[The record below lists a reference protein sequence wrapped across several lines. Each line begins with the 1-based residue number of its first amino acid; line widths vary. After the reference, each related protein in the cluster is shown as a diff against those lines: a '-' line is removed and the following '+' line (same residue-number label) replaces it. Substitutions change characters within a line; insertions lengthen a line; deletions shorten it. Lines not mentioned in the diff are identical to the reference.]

1 MRFVCFFNQF
11 NHLLVNTTARELNR
25 RSMACSRYEYVKK
38 YEQDDTILPNVW
50 IVIRID
56 GKKFHKF
63 SKTHN
68 FEKPN
73 DENAL
78 NVMNAAA
85 TAVMQEFRDVV
96 LAFGQS
102 DEYSFVFRKDTAA
115 FKRRSAKLLTYVTS
129 LFSTSYVMQWTKWM
143 SVPLA
148 YAPCFDGRVVLYPS
162 NENLRDYLSWRQA
175 DVHVNNL
182 YNTAFWK
189 LVLESGF
196 SNQKAEER
204 LRGTLSADK
213 NELLFQEFGLNY
225 NNLPAM
231 YRKGTILL
239 RKRVIS
245 SGDNDEKGR
254 QAIVQLHEDLISSH
268 FWKSHT
274 EILGKYVPGT
284 YKASEALPRLVK
296 LQLSTKQEQKQ
307 EKQEEQKNP
316 ENLAG
321 TS

>member
-1 MRFVCFFNQF
+1 MR
-11 NHLLVNTTARELNR
+11 LLGTLNKFCKLLNNPLARDFPK
-25 RSMACSRYEYVKK
+25 RSMACSRFEYVKSF
-38 YEQDDTILPNVW
+38 EQDDSILPNVW

-63 SKTHN
+63 SKAHD

-85 TAVMQEFRDVV
+85 TAVMQEFRDIV
-96 LAFGQS
+96 LAYGQS
-102 DEYSFVFRKDTAA
+102 DEYSFVFRKETAA

-129 LFSTSYVMQWTKWM
+129 LFSTSYVMQWSKWM
-143 SVPLA
+143 NLPLA

-162 NENLRDYLSWRQA
+162 EQNLKDYLSWRQA

-189 LVLESGF
+189 LVLEKGLT
-196 SNQKAEER
+196 NQEAEAK
-204 LRGTLSADK
+204 LRGTFSADK
-213 NELLFQEFGLNY
+213 NELLFQEFGINY

-239 RKRVIS
+239 RKRVIV
-245 SGDNDEKGR
+245 GDKGR
-254 QAIVQLHEDLISSH
+254 QAVVPLHEDLISSQ
-268 FWKSHT
+268 FWKQHT

-284 YKASEALPRLVK
+284 YTAPDPLPKLVEM
-296 LQLSTKQEQKQ
+296 QLNTRKED
-307 EKQEEQKNP
+307 EDGEESQ
-316 ENLAG
+316 NLAEI
-321 TS
+321 S

>member
-1 MRFVCFFNQF
+1 MR
-11 NHLLVNTTARELNR
+11 LLGTLNKFGKLLNYSLARNFPK
-25 RSMACSRYEYVKK
+25 RSMACSRFEYVKSF
-38 YEQDDTILPNVW
+38 EQDDSILPNVW

-63 SKTHN
+63 SKTHD

-85 TAVMQEFRDVV
+85 TAVMQEFRDIV
-96 LAFGQS
+96 LAYGQS
-102 DEYSFVFRKDTAA
+102 DEYSFVFRKETVA

-129 LFSTSYVMQWTKWM
+129 LFSSSYVMQWAKWM
-143 SVPLA
+143 NLPLA

-162 NENLRDYLSWRQA
+162 EQNLKDYLSWRQA

-189 LVLESGF
+189 LVLEKGLT
-196 SNQKAEER
+196 NQQAEAK
-204 LRGTLSADK
+204 LRGTFSADK
-213 NELLFQEFGLNY
+213 NELLFQEFGINY

-239 RKRVIS
+239 RKRVIL
-245 SGDNDEKGR
+245 GEKSR
-254 QAIVQLHEDLISSH
+254 QAVVPLHEDLISSQ
-268 FWKSHT
+268 FWKEHT

-284 YKASEALPRLVK
+284 YNAPQTLPRLVEM
-296 LQLSTKQEQKQ
+296 QLNGKELDD
-307 EKQEEQKNP
+307 EAEEPQ
-316 ENLAG
+316 NLAG

>member
-1 MRFVCFFNQF
+1 MR
-11 NHLLVNTTARELNR
+11 LLGTLNKFGKLLNYTLWR
-25 RSMACSRYEYVKK
+25 DFPKRSMACSRFEYVKSF
-38 YEQDDTILPNVW
+38 ELDDSILPNVW

-63 SKTHN
+63 SKAHD

-85 TAVMQEFRDVV
+85 TAVMQEFRDIV
-96 LAFGQS
+96 LAYGQS
-102 DEYSFVFRKDTAA
+102 DEYSFVFRKETAA
-115 FKRRSAKLLTYVTS
+115 FKRRAAKLLTYVTS
-129 LFSTSYVMQWTKWM
+129 LFSSSYVMQWPKWM
-143 SVPLA
+143 QLPLA

-162 NENLRDYLSWRQA
+162 EQNLKDYLSWRQA

-189 LVLESGF
+189 LVLEKGLT
-196 SNQKAEER
+196 NQQAEAK
-204 LRGTLSADK
+204 LRGTFSADK
-213 NELLFQEFGLNY
+213 NELLFQEFGINY

-239 RKRVIS
+239 RKRVIL
-245 SGDNDEKGR
+245 GEKSR
-254 QAIVQLHEDLISSH
+254 QAVVPLHEDLISSQ
-268 FWKSHT
+268 FWKKHT

-284 YKASEALPRLVK
+284 YNAPQTLPRLVEM
-296 LQLSTKQEQKQ
+296 QLNAKQLDDEA
-307 EKQEEQKNP
+307 EEP
-316 ENLAG
+316 RNLAD

>member
-1 MRFVCFFNQF
+1 
-11 NHLLVNTTARELNR
+11 
-25 RSMACSRYEYVKK
+25 MACSRFEYVKT
-38 YEQDDTILPNVW
+38 YEQDDSILPNVW

-63 SKTHN
+63 SKTHD
-68 FEKPN
+68 FDKPN

-85 TAVMQEFRDVV
+85 TAVMGEFRDIV
-96 LAFGQS
+96 LAYGQS
-102 DEYSFVFRKDTAA
+102 DEYSFVFRKETAA

-129 LFSTSYVMQWTKWM
+129 LFSTSYVMQWSNWM
-143 SVPLA
+143 NQPLA

-162 NENLRDYLSWRQA
+162 DENLRDYLSWRQA

-189 LVLESGF
+189 LVLEKGLT
-196 SNQKAEER
+196 NQEAEAK
-204 LRGTLSADK
+204 LRGTFSADK
-213 NELLFQEFGLNY
+213 NELLFQEFGINY

-239 RKRVIS
+239 RKRVIV
-245 SGDNDEKGR
+245 NEKAR
-254 QAIVQLHEDLISSH
+254 QAIVPLHEDLISSQ
-268 FWKSHT
+268 FWKEHT

-284 YKASEALPRLVK
+284 YNSSQPLHRLVHLQIDDKRAEVKK
-296 LQLSTKQEQKQ
+296 LSESV
-307 EKQEEQKNP
+307 EE
-316 ENLAG
+316 
-321 TS
+321 SC

>member
-1 MRFVCFFNQF
+1 MR
-11 NHLLVNTTARELNR
+11 LLGTLNKFGKLLNYSLARNFPK
-25 RSMACSRYEYVKK
+25 RSMACSRFEYVKSF
-38 YEQDDTILPNVW
+38 EQDDSILPNVW

-63 SKTHN
+63 SKTHD

-85 TAVMQEFRDVV
+85 TAVMQEFRDIV
-96 LAFGQS
+96 LAYGQS
-102 DEYSFVFRKDTAA
+102 DEYSFVFRKETAT

-129 LFSTSYVMQWTKWM
+129 LFSSSYVMQWSKWM
-143 SVPLA
+143 NLPLA

-162 NENLRDYLSWRQA
+162 EQNLKDYLSWRQA

-189 LVLESGF
+189 LVLEKGLT
-196 SNQKAEER
+196 NQEAEAK
-204 LRGTLSADK
+204 LRGTFSADK
-213 NELLFQEFGLNY
+213 NELLFQEFGINY

-239 RKRVIS
+239 RKRVIL
-245 SGDNDEKGR
+245 GEKSR
-254 QAIVQLHEDLISSH
+254 QAVVPLHEDLISSQ
-268 FWKSHT
+268 FWKEHT

-284 YKASEALPRLVK
+284 YNAPQTLPRLVEM
-296 LQLSTKQEQKQ
+296 QLNGKELDD
-307 EKQEEQKNP
+307 EAEEPQ
-316 ENLAG
+316 NLAG

>member
-1 MRFVCFFNQF
+1 MR
-11 NHLLVNTTARELNR
+11 LLGTLNKLSRFLNR
-25 RSMACSRYEYVKK
+25 THVQDLPKRSMACSRFEYVKSF
-38 YEQDDTILPNVW
+38 EQDDSILPNVW

-63 SKTHN
+63 SKAHD

-85 TAVMQEFRDVV
+85 TAVMQEFRDIV
-96 LAFGQS
+96 LAYGQS
-102 DEYSFVFRKDTAA
+102 DEYSFVFRKETAS

-129 LFSTSYVMQWTKWM
+129 LFSTSYVMQWSKWM
-143 SVPLA
+143 NLPLA

-162 NENLRDYLSWRQA
+162 EQNLKDYLSWRQA

-189 LVLESGF
+189 LVLEKGLT
-196 SNQKAEER
+196 NQEAEAK
-204 LRGTLSADK
+204 LRGTFSADK
-213 NELLFQEFGLNY
+213 NELLFQEFGINY

-239 RKRVIS
+239 RKRVIL
-245 SGDNDEKGR
+245 GDKSR
-254 QAIVQLHEDLISSH
+254 QAIVPLHEDLISSQ
-268 FWKSHT
+268 FWKQHT

-284 YKASEALPRLVK
+284 YDATKPLPRLVE
-296 LQLSTKQEQKQ
+296 LQLS
-307 EKQEEQKNP
+307 EKQVDEEAKEPQ
-316 ENLAG
+316 NLSG
-321 TS
+321 IS

>member
-1 MRFVCFFNQF
+1 
-11 NHLLVNTTARELNR
+11 
-25 RSMACSRYEYVKK
+25 MACSRFEYVKSF
-38 YEQDDTILPNVW
+38 EQDDSILPNVW

-63 SKTHN
+63 SKTHD

-85 TAVMQEFRDVV
+85 TAVMQEFRDIV
-96 LAFGQS
+96 LAYGQS
-102 DEYSFVFRKDTAA
+102 DEYSFVFRKETAA

-129 LFSTSYVMQWTKWM
+129 LFSSSYVMQWSKWM
-143 SVPLA
+143 NLPLA

-162 NENLRDYLSWRQA
+162 EQNLKDYLSWRQA

-189 LVLESGF
+189 LVLEKGLT
-196 SNQKAEER
+196 NQQAEAK
-204 LRGTLSADK
+204 LRGTFSADK
-213 NELLFQEFGLNY
+213 NELLFQEFGINY

-239 RKRVIS
+239 RKRVIL
-245 SGDNDEKGR
+245 GEKSR
-254 QAIVQLHEDLISSH
+254 QAVVPLHEDLISSQ
-268 FWKSHT
+268 FWKEHT

-284 YKASEALPRLVK
+284 YNAPQTLPRLVEMQINGK
-296 LQLSTKQEQKQ
+296 ELDDEA
-307 EKQEEQKNP
+307 EEPQ
-316 ENLAG
+316 NLAG

>member
-1 MRFVCFFNQF
+1 MRFLG
-11 NHLLVNTTARELNR
+11 LLNKLNSLLIKTTARELPK
-25 RSMACSRYEYVKK
+25 RSMACSRYEYVKT

-96 LAFGQS
+96 LAYGQS
-102 DEYSFVFRKDTAA
+102 DEYSFVFRKETAA

-129 LFSTSYVMQWTKWM
+129 LFSTSYVMQWSKWM
-143 SVPLA
+143 SLPLA

-162 NENLRDYLSWRQA
+162 DENLRDYLSWRQA

-189 LVLESGF
+189 LVLDSGL
-196 SNQKAEER
+196 SNQTAEER
-204 LRGTLSADK
+204 LRGTFSADK
-213 NELLFQEFGLNY
+213 NELLFQEFGINY

-245 SGDNDEKGR
+245 DGDNDQNGR
-254 QAIVQLHEDLISSH
+254 QAIVPLHEDLISSH
-268 FWKSHT
+268 FWKVHT

-284 YKASEALPRLVK
+284 YTAPEIMPRLVD
-296 LQLSTKQEQKQ
+296 LQLNTKQEKGDYEKKQ
-307 EKQEEQKNP
+307 P

-321 TS
+321 IS

>member
-1 MRFVCFFNQF
+1 MRLFRTLDKFCKI
-11 NHLLVNTTARELNR
+11 LNYTLSR
-25 RSMACSRYEYVKK
+25 DFPKRAMACSRFEYVKSF
-38 YEQDDTILPNVW
+38 EQDDSILPNVW

-63 SKTHN
+63 SKTHD

-85 TAVMQEFRDVV
+85 TAVMQEFRDIVV
-96 LAFGQS
+96 AYGQS
-102 DEYSFVFRKDTAA
+102 DEYSFVFRKETAA

-129 LFSTSYVMQWTKWM
+129 LFSSSYVMQWSKWM
-143 SVPLA
+143 NQPLA

-162 NENLRDYLSWRQA
+162 EQNLKDYLSWRQA
-175 DVHVNNL
+175 DVHINNL

-189 LVLESGF
+189 LVLEKGLT
-196 SNQKAEER
+196 NQQAEAK
-204 LRGTLSADK
+204 LRGTFSADK
-213 NELLFQEFGLNY
+213 NELLFQEFGINY

-239 RKRVIS
+239 RKRVIL
-245 SGDNDEKGR
+245 GDKSR
-254 QAIVQLHEDLISSH
+254 QAVVPLHEDLISSQ
-268 FWKSHT
+268 FWKEHT

-284 YKASEALPRLVK
+284 YNAPQTLPRLVEM
-296 LQLSTKQEQKQ
+296 QLSAKQLDDET
-307 EKQEEQKNP
+307 EEPQ
-316 ENLAG
+316 NLFG

>member
-1 MRFVCFFNQF
+1 MR
-11 NHLLVNTTARELNR
+11 LLGTLDKFCKLLNYTLSR
-25 RSMACSRYEYVKK
+25 DFPKRSMACSRFEYVKSF
-38 YEQDDTILPNVW
+38 EQDDSILPNVW

-63 SKTHN
+63 SKTHD

-85 TAVMQEFRDVV
+85 TAVMQEFRDIVV
-96 LAFGQS
+96 AYGQS
-102 DEYSFVFRKDTAA
+102 DEYSFVFRKETAA

-129 LFSTSYVMQWTKWM
+129 LFSSSYVMQWSKWM
-143 SVPLA
+143 NLPLA

-162 NENLRDYLSWRQA
+162 EQNLKDYLSWRQA

-189 LVLESGF
+189 LVLEKGLT
-196 SNQKAEER
+196 NQEAEAK
-204 LRGTLSADK
+204 LRGTFSADK
-213 NELLFQEFGLNY
+213 NELLFQEFGINY

-239 RKRVIS
+239 RKRVILC
-245 SGDNDEKGR
+245 DKNR
-254 QAIVQLHEDLISSH
+254 QAVVPLHEDLISSQ
-268 FWKSHT
+268 FWKEHT

-284 YKASEALPRLVK
+284 YKAPQTLPRLVEM
-296 LQLSTKQEQKQ
+296 QLNAKQLDDEA
-307 EKQEEQKNP
+307 EEPQ
-316 ENLAG
+316 NLAG